1 MKLNNLID
9 PVLIFNNLKTNERI
23 ILAKFNSPDSETSV
37 LKDVPIDCLK
47 QVKDILKKVSFYKF
61 RIVYR
66 GPRYDSM
73 ACYCLKKDAKRFAVY
88 GA

>member
-9 PVLIFNNLKTNERI
+9 PVLIFNNLKTDERK
-23 ILAKFNSPDSETSV
+23 ILSKYNSPDSETSV
-37 LKDVPIDCLK
+37 LKDVPIGSLNQIK
-47 QVKDILKKVSFYKF
+47 NILNKVSFSKF

-66 GPRYDSM
+66 GPRYDAM

-88 GA
+88 GV